1 MTPFTTSK
9 GEFIAVPVPSMAF
22 GFDLQHY
29 GDSTDLIFMIDLED
43 IDDEIKDDEVGITK
57 HLPFGNYEIIGLSSD
72 ILKDEELAK
81 KVVDNPV
88 SISVEDYKYP
98 EEEFQS
104 LLDLHN
110 ITGNQLIIK
119 KK

>member
-1 MTPFTTSK
+1 MKEFTTSK
-9 GEFIAVPVPSMAF
+9 GDFIAVPVNINE
-22 GFDLQHY
+22 Y
-29 GDSTDLIFMIDLED
+29 GGYAPQDWPDCET
-43 IDDEIKDDEVGITK
+43 
-57 HLPFGNYEIIGLSSD
+57 EIIGLSSD